1 MYVRGRD
8 RESPPRAG
16 APPAQNG
23 SSARSRWLALKT
35 GAGPKRDPR
44 TLLLNGLIA
53 ALTLIVG
60 YLLYSLLARTVF
72 SPPVES
78 DRSGVAAGTTIQ
90 LDVFNGCGV
99 PNAGTQFT
107 SYLRAR
113 GFDVVE
119 IRNYKTFD
127 VDESLVIDRTGDMNN
142 AQKVAYALGIGK
154 EHIIQQINQDYYVDV
169 SVVIGKDYK
178 SLKPSL

>member
-1 MYVRGRD
+1 MSGTAFQGRLKSPPASPTGSGPSD
-8 RESPPRAG
+8 RDSRPENPRAG
-16 APPAQNG
+16 
-23 SSARSRWLALKT
+23 RE
-35 GAGPKRDPR
+35 RDPR
-44 TLLLNGLIA
+44 LLVLNGLIVV
-53 ALTLIVG
+53 LTLIVG
-60 YLLYSLLARTVF
+60 YLLYSLLSRTVL

-78 DRSGVAAGTTIQ
+78 ERSGVAAGTTIQ
-90 LDVFNGCGV
+90 LDVLNGCGV
-99 PNAGTQFT
+99 SNAGTQFT

-119 IRNYKTFD
+119 IRNYRTFD

-142 AQKVAYALGIGK
+142 ARRVAYALGIGK
-154 EHIIQQINQDYYVDV
+154 EHVIQQMNQDYYVDV